1 MSNLNTAK
9 IIFLVWMIFSFL
21 MSDIST
27 LSGWNQYEAITYS
40 KDVIGFSAI
49 INLMIWIWVT
59 YVLYPREN

>member
-1 MSNLNTAK
+1 MDD
-9 IIFLVWMIFSFL
+9 IQFL

-40 KDVIGFSAI
+40 KDIIGFSAI

-59 YVLYPREN
+59 YVLYPREK

>member
-9 IIFLVWMIFSFL
+9 AIFLIWMMFSFL

-27 LSGWNQYEAITYS
+27 LSGWAQYEAITYS
-40 KDVIGFSAI
+40 KDVIGTSAI
-49 INLMIWIWVT
+49 INVMIWIWVT

>member
-9 IIFLVWMIFSFL
+9 LIFLVWMIFSFL

-27 LSGWNQYEAITYS
+27 LSGWAQYEAITYS